1 MAAHLHN
8 TRECFEIF
16 QKWNL
21 FELIHDALLT
31 ASSTNVWIIVIRY
44 VLMFKGLVPTA
55 STGS

>member
-1 MAAHLHN
+1 MAAHLHK

-31 ASSTNVWIIVIRY
+31 APSTNVWIIVIRY
-44 VLMFKGLVPTA
+44 VLML
-55 STGS
+55 